1 MEKRGRMNIEM
12 VPLEIIGL
20 KSDLQVALHTL
31 RRLGCVHIDETAE
44 SSKVLARPL
53 NPDRDTLKFQEDLS
67 LLTARVDGLLEI
79 LGCGSSPARLPC
91 SGNCITEARAAVED
105 MMPKVQSL
113 TSRRDALQAELASL
127 PRYEATLRRLLP
139 IIPDSAHK
147 PGNISVGV
155 LGNREHWGALDLL
168 SGQVFELTNGRAEI
182 VASDVD
188 ASTRA
193 MLIVFP
199 HEFTDKIEEV
209 LGHEDISRLR
219 LPAQLGGG
227 PPDIVL
233 DTLQRR
239 MAIVP
244 EEIKSVERELAQFSV
259 QWCEKLAC
267 WSAWLHEE
275 IDTNGILTKFGET
288 DMTFALTGWVP
299 AGDLERVNTILQT
312 TVGDAILV
320 QLLPFT
326 PEMKKRAPVVL
337 QNPGMAKPFESL
349 VNLLALPRYGHIDPT
364 QLMAFFMPLF
374 FGMILGDIGYG
385 ILLLALSLVLT
396 RKFKKGV
403 LHDILVVLAMGSGWA
418 IFFGILF
425 GEVFGTLGE
434 HWGLHPLWFTR
445 TDASM
450 VLSLLLMTVAVGAV
464 HVTLGLILGVWE
476 AIQERS
482 RSHLLEHGG
491 MLLGLISLFFLV
503 GVLADYL
510 PKAFMTPAVAGLIVG
525 VAMLGASM
533 GWLGL
538 LMGPIEFIGL
548 IGNVLSYL
556 RIAAI
561 GLASVYLA
569 KVANELAGIA
579 GNLIVGAIIA
589 ILIHTLNL
597 AMGAFSPTIHSL
609 RLHYVEFFR
618 KFYEGGGRRYEPF
631 KSRQ

>member
-1 MEKRGRMNIEM
+1 MNIEM
-12 VPLEIIGL
+12 APLEIIGL
-20 KSDLQVALHTL
+20 KTDLQVALHAL
-31 RRLGCVHIDETAE
+31 RGLGCVHVDEIAE
-44 SSKVLARPL
+44 SSEILARPL
-53 NPDRDTLKFQEDLS
+53 SPDRDTLKLQEELS
-67 LLTARVDGLLEI
+67 LLAARVDGLIGI
-79 LGCGSSPARLPC
+79 LGGESGTATLPC
-91 SGNCITEARAAVED
+91 PGNCISEAHVAVEQI
-105 MMPKVQSL
+105 MPKVQSL
-113 TSRRDALQAELASL
+113 TSRRDALLAELASL

-139 IIPDSAHK
+139 IIPESAHQS
-147 PGNISVGV
+147 GNVSVGV
-155 LGNREHWGALDLL
+155 LGHREHLGTLDLL
-168 SGQVFELTNGRAEI
+168 SNQVLELTNGRAEI

-199 HEFTDKIEEV
+199 HEFTDKIESI

-219 LPAQLGGG
+219 LPTQLGGG
-227 PPDIVL
+227 PPDMVL

-239 MAIVP
+239 MAMVP
-244 EEIKSVERELAQFSV
+244 EEIRGVEGELAQFSA
-259 QWCEKLAC
+259 QWCEKLAH
-267 WSAWLHEE
+267 WSTCLHGE
-275 IDTNGILTKFGET
+275 IDANTVLAKFGET
-288 DMTFALTGWVP
+288 EMTFALTGWVP
-299 AGDLERVNTILQT
+299 AVEFERVKTALHT

-326 PEMKKRAPVVL
+326 AEMKKRATVVL
-337 QNPGMAKPFESL
+337 RNPGMAKPFESL
-349 VNLLALPRYGHIDPT
+349 VKLLALPRYGHIDPT
-364 QLMAFFMPLF
+364 RLMAFFMPLF

-385 ILLLALSLVLT
+385 ILLLILSLVLI
-396 RKFKKGV
+396 RKYKGGI
-403 LHDILVVLAMGSGWA
+403 LHDILAVLAMGSGW
-418 IFFGILF
+418 GVLF
-425 GEVFGTLGE
+425 GVMFGEAFGTLGE
-434 HWGLHPLWFTR
+434 EWGLRPLWFSR

-482 RSHLLEHGG
+482 RSLLLEHGG
-491 MLLGLISLFFLV
+491 MLVGLISVFFLV
-503 GVLADYL
+503 AVLANYL
-510 PKAFMTPAVAGLIVG
+510 PGGFMTPAAAGMIVG
-525 VAMLGASM
+525 IAMLAASM
-533 GWLGL
+533 GWLGI

-589 ILIHTLNL
+589 LLVHALNL

-631 KSRQ
+631 KSRE

>member
-1 MEKRGRMNIEM
+1 MNIKM
-12 VPLEIIGL
+12 VPVEIIGL
-20 KSDLQVALHTL
+20 KSDLQLTLHTL
-31 RRLGCVHIDETAE
+31 RGLGCVHIDEIAE
-44 SSKVLARPL
+44 SSEVLARPL
-53 NPDRDTLKFQEDLS
+53 NPDHDTLKLQEDLS
-67 LLTARVDGLLEI
+67 LLAARVDGLLEI
-79 LGCGSSPARLPC
+79 LGCGLSPTPLPC
-91 SGNCITEARAAVED
+91 SGNCIVEARVAVEG

-113 TSRRDALQAELASL
+113 TSRRDALKGELASL

-147 PGNISVGV
+147 PGNVSVGV
-155 LGNREHWGALDLL
+155 LGSQEHLGVLDLL
-168 SGQVFELTNGRAEI
+168 SSQVLELTNGRAEI

-199 HEFTDKIEEV
+199 HQFTDKIESV
-209 LGHEDISRLR
+209 LGREEISRLR
-219 LPAQLGGG
+219 LPAQLGEG

-233 DTLQRR
+233 DNLQRR
-239 MAIVP
+239 MIAVP
-244 EEIKSVERELAQFSV
+244 AEIKAVERELIQFSI
-259 QWCEKLAC
+259 QWCQKLVS
-267 WSAWLHEE
+267 WSACLHEE
-275 IDTNGILTKFGET
+275 IDTNRMLTRFGET
-288 DMTFALTGWVP
+288 NMTFALAGWVP
-299 AGDLERVNTILQT
+299 AGEFERVKMTLQT
-312 TVGDAILV
+312 TIGDAILV

-326 PEMKKRAPVVL
+326 SEMKKRAPVVL
-337 QNPGMAKPFESL
+337 QNPGLAKPFESL
-349 VNLLALPRYGHIDPT
+349 VKLLALPRYGHVDPT
-364 QLMAFFMPLF
+364 RLMAFFMPIF

-385 ILLLALSLVLT
+385 ILLLILSLGLT

-403 LHDILVVLAMGSGWA
+403 LHDILVVLAMGSGWG
-418 IFFGILF
+418 IVFGILF
-425 GEVFGTLGE
+425 GEAFGNLGE
-434 HWGLHPLWFTR
+434 HWGLHPLWFAR

-450 VLSLLLMTVAVGAV
+450 VLSLLLTTVAVGAV

-482 RSHLLEHGG
+482 RNHLLEHGG
-491 MLLGLISLFFLV
+491 MLVGLISLFFLV

-510 PKAFMTPAVAGLIVG
+510 PKEFMTPAVAGMIVG
-525 VAMLGASM
+525 IAMLGASM

-589 ILIHTLNL
+589 ILIHALNL

-609 RLHYVEFFR
+609 RLHYVEFFP